1 MPVEIDIARVARLAR
16 IALTEEELAHY
27 GEQLVDILEHASAV
41 QALPT
46 EGVEPTAHPLG
57 IVNAMRSDEPGTT
70 LDRDEV
76 LAQAPATEGAFFRV
90 PAFLDE

>member
-16 IALTEEELAHY
+16 IALTDDELAHY
-27 GEQLVDILEHASAV
+27 GEQLVGILEHASTV
-41 QALPT
+41 QSLPT

-57 IVNAMRSDEPGTT
+57 IVNGLRHDEPGPM

-76 LAQAPATEGAFFRV
+76 FAAAPATDGPYFTV
-90 PAFLDE
+90 PPFLDE